1 MKTDMKEGAYEKAPK
16 LGEHTKEVF
25 GEVGVSDAEIERLI
39 ADGIIK

>member
-1 MKTDMKEGAYEKAPK
+1 MFTENPRGAYEKAPK